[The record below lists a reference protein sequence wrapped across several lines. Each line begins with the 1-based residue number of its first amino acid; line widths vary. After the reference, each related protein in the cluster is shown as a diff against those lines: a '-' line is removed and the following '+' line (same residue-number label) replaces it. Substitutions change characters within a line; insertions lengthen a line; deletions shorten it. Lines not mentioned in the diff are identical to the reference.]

1 MEDSH
6 VSQDP
11 SERFDAAGISQLI
24 EAYQSG
30 ETTSEAV
37 VSRLID
43 RIEADANDQDALN
56 VFISTPS
63 RDALLEQ
70 ARAQDAR
77 RAAGDAVGPL
87 AGVPIAIKDNLC
99 QVGTRTTAGSKILE
113 SFVAPYNATVVEKL
127 EAAGAI
133 LVGKTNLDEFAMGSS
148 NEHSAF
154 GPVRN
159 PRAHDRV
166 PGGSSGGSAA
176 AVAANLCAASLGS
189 DTGGSIRQPASHCG
203 VVGLKPTYGRVSR
216 FGLIAFASSLDQIG
230 PMARSVEDAARVLQV
245 ISGHDPMDMT
255 SATVDVPDFLANL
268 DKGVEGLKIGVPREY
283 FETEGADERVLANV
297 RASIEAL
304 EAKGATLVDISLPH
318 TEYAIATYYLIATA
332 EASSNLARFDGV
344 RYGHRAEEIDSLESL
359 YERSRAQGF
368 GEEVKRRIM
377 LGTFVLSAGFYD
389 AYYIKA
395 QKVRTLIRQD
405 FSNAFKEVDV
415 IACPTVPAP
424 PFAFGECD
432 DDPLRMYLADIYT
445 ISCNL
450 AGLPGI
456 SVPSGEVDGLP
467 VGLQL
472 LGAPFDEAT
481 LLRVAASV

>member
-1 MEDSH
+1 M
-6 VSQDP
+6 SQDP
-11 SERFDAAGISQLI
+11 SERFDTAGISQLI

-30 ETTSEAV
+30 ETTSEKV

-43 RIEADANDQDALN
+43 RIDADALN

-77 RAAGDAVGPL
+77 RAAGEEVGPL

-99 QVGTRTTAGSKILE
+99 QVGTKTTAGSKILE
-113 SFVAPYNATVVEKL
+113 SFTAPYNATVVEKL
-127 EAAGAI
+127 ETAGAI

-154 GPVRN
+154 GAVRN
-159 PRAHDRV
+159 PHDQERV

-230 PMARSVEDAARVLQV
+230 PMARSVEDTARVLQV
-245 ISGHDPMDMT
+245 IAGHDPMDMT

-297 RASIEAL
+297 RASIDAL
-304 EAKGATLVDISLPH
+304 KAKGATLVDISLPH
-318 TEYAIATYYLIATA
+318 TEYAISTYYLIATA

-344 RYGHRAEEIDSLESL
+344 RYGHRAEESDSLESL
-359 YERSRAQGF
+359 YERSRAEGF

-389 AYYIKA
+389 AYYLKA

-405 FSNAFKEVDV
+405 FTTAFKEVDV

-424 PFAFGECD
+424 PFALGECD
-432 DDPLRMYLADIYT
+432 DDPMRMYLADIYT

-481 LLRVAASV
+481 LLRAAAAV

>member
-1 MEDSH
+1 M
-6 VSQDP
+6 SQDP
-11 SERFDAAGISQLI
+11 SERFDTAGISQLI

-30 ETTSEAV
+30 ETTSEKV

-43 RIEADANDQDALN
+43 RIDADALN

-77 RAAGDAVGPL
+77 RAAGEEVGPL

-99 QVGTRTTAGSKILE
+99 QVGTKTTAGSKILE
-113 SFVAPYNATVVEKL
+113 SFTAPYNATVVEKL
-127 EAAGAI
+127 ETAGAI

-154 GPVRN
+154 GAVRN
-159 PRAHDRV
+159 PHDQERV

-203 VVGLKPTYGRVSR
+203 GVGLKPTYGRVSR

-230 PMARSVEDAARVLQV
+230 PMARSVEDTARVLQV
-245 ISGHDPMDMT
+245 IAGHDPMDMT

-318 TEYAIATYYLIATA
+318 TEYAISTYYLIATA

-359 YERSRAQGF
+359 YERSRAEGF

-389 AYYIKA
+389 AYYLKA

-405 FSNAFKEVDV
+405 FTNAFKEVDV

-424 PFAFGECD
+424 PFALGECD
-432 DDPLRMYLADIYT
+432 DDPMRMYLADIYT

-481 LLRVAASV
+481 LLRAAAAV

>member
-1 MEDSH
+1 
-6 VSQDP
+6 
-11 SERFDAAGISQLI
+11 
-24 EAYQSG
+24 
-30 ETTSEAV
+30 
-37 VSRLID
+37 
-43 RIEADANDQDALN
+43 
-56 VFISTPS
+56 
-63 RDALLEQ
+63 
-70 ARAQDAR
+70 
-77 RAAGDAVGPL
+77 
-87 AGVPIAIKDNLC
+87 
-99 QVGTRTTAGSKILE
+99 
-113 SFVAPYNATVVEKL
+113 
-127 EAAGAI
+127 
-133 LVGKTNLDEFAMGSS
+133 
-148 NEHSAF
+148 
-154 GPVRN
+154 
-159 PRAHDRV
+159 
-166 PGGSSGGSAA
+166 
-176 AVAANLCAASLGS
+176 
-189 DTGGSIRQPASHCG
+189 
-203 VVGLKPTYGRVSR
+203 
-216 FGLIAFASSLDQIG
+216 
-230 PMARSVEDAARVLQV
+230 MARSVEDTARVLQV
-245 ISGHDPMDMT
+245 IAGHDPMDMT

-304 EAKGATLVDISLPH
+304 KAKGATLVDISLPH
-318 TEYAIATYYLIATA
+318 TEYAISTYYLIATA

-359 YERSRAQGF
+359 YERSRAEGF

-389 AYYIKA
+389 AYYLKA

-405 FSNAFKEVDV
+405 FTNAFKEVDV

-424 PFAFGECD
+424 PFALGECD
-432 DDPLRMYLADIYT
+432 DDPMRMYLADIYT

-481 LLRVAASV
+481 LLRAAAAV

>member
-1 MEDSH
+1 MSNEEAKPLEAAG
-6 VSQDP
+6 VSQ
-11 SERFDAAGISQLI
+11 LL
-24 EAYQSG
+24 EAYESG
-30 ETTSEAV
+30 ETNSEQV
-37 VSRLID
+37 VSDLFT
-43 RIEADANDQDALN
+43 RIENDALN
-56 VFISTPS
+56 IFISTPE

-77 RAAGDAVGPL
+77 RAAGDALGAL

-99 QVGTRTTAGSKILE
+99 QVGTKTTAGSKILE
-113 SFVAPYNATVVEKL
+113 PFVAPYNATVVEKL

-159 PRAHDRV
+159 PHARDRV

-230 PMARSVEDAARVLQV
+230 PMARSVEDTARILQV

-255 SATVDVPDFLANL
+255 SATVEVPDFLSGL
-268 DKGVEGLKIGVPREY
+268 HGGVEGLKIGVPREY

-297 RASIEAL
+297 RASIASL
-304 EAKGATLVDISLPH
+304 ESKGATLVDISLPH

-344 RYGHRAEEIDSLESL
+344 RYGHRAKEIDSLEEL

-389 AYYIKA
+389 AYYLKA
-395 QKVRTLIRQD
+395 QKVRTLIRKD
-405 FSNAFKEVDV
+405 FTDAFEQVDV

-424 PFAFGECD
+424 PFALGECD

-481 LLRVAASV
+481 LLRAAAAV

>member
-1 MEDSH
+1 MEDSNVSNEEAKPLEAAG
-6 VSQDP
+6 VSQ
-11 SERFDAAGISQLI
+11 LL
-24 EAYQSG
+24 EAYESG
-30 ETTSEAV
+30 ETNSEQV
-37 VSRLID
+37 VSDLFT
-43 RIEADANDQDALN
+43 RIENDALN
-56 VFISTPS
+56 IFISTPE

-77 RAAGDAVGPL
+77 RAAGDALGAL

-99 QVGTRTTAGSKILE
+99 QVGTKTTAGSKILE
-113 SFVAPYNATVVEKL
+113 PFVAPYNATVVEKL

-159 PRAHDRV
+159 PHARDRV

-230 PMARSVEDAARVLQV
+230 PMARSVEDTARILQV

-255 SATVDVPDFLANL
+255 SATVEVPDFLSGL
-268 DKGVEGLKIGVPREY
+268 HGGVEGLKIGVPREY

-297 RASIEAL
+297 RASIASL
-304 EAKGATLVDISLPH
+304 ESKGATLVDISLPH

-344 RYGHRAEEIDSLESL
+344 RYGHRAKEIDSLEEL

-389 AYYIKA
+389 AYYLKA
-395 QKVRTLIRQD
+395 QKVRTLIRKD
-405 FSNAFKEVDV
+405 FTDAFEQVDV

-424 PFAFGECD
+424 PFALGECD

-481 LLRVAASV
+481 LLRAAAAV

>member
-1 MEDSH
+1 MEDSNVSNEEAKPLETAG
-6 VSQDP
+6 VSQ
-11 SERFDAAGISQLI
+11 LL
-24 EAYQSG
+24 EAYESG
-30 ETTSEAV
+30 ETNSEQV
-37 VSRLID
+37 VSDLFT
-43 RIEADANDQDALN
+43 RIENDALN
-56 VFISTPS
+56 IFISTPE
-63 RDALLEQ
+63 RDALLER

-77 RAAGDAVGPL
+77 RAAGDALGAL

-99 QVGTRTTAGSKILE
+99 QVGTKTTAGSKILE
-113 SFVAPYNATVVEKL
+113 PFVAPYNATVVEKL

-159 PRAHDRV
+159 PHDHERV

-230 PMARSVEDAARVLQV
+230 PMARSVEDTARILQV

-255 SATVDVPDFLANL
+255 SATIEVPDFLSGL
-268 DKGVEGLKIGVPREY
+268 HGGVEGLKIGVPREY

-297 RASIEAL
+297 RASIASL
-304 EAKGATLVDISLPH
+304 ESKGATLVDISLPH

-344 RYGHRAEEIDSLESL
+344 RYGHRAKEIDSLEEL

-389 AYYIKA
+389 AYYLKA
-395 QKVRTLIRQD
+395 QKVRTLIRKD
-405 FSNAFKEVDV
+405 FTDAFEQVDV

-424 PFAFGECD
+424 PFALGECD

-481 LLRVAASV
+481 LLRAAAAV

>member
-1 MEDSH
+1 

-11 SERFDAAGISQLI
+11 SERFDTAGISQLI

-30 ETTSEAV
+30 ETTSEKV

-43 RIEADANDQDALN
+43 RIDADALN

-77 RAAGDAVGPL
+77 RAAGEEVGPL

-99 QVGTRTTAGSKILE
+99 QVGTKTTAGSKILE
-113 SFVAPYNATVVEKL
+113 SFTAPYNATVVEKL
-127 EAAGAI
+127 ETAGAI

-154 GPVRN
+154 GAVRN
-159 PRAHDRV
+159 PHDQERV

-203 VVGLKPTYGRVSR
+203 VGGRKPTYGRVSR

-230 PMARSVEDAARVLQV
+230 PMARSVEDTARVLQV
-245 ISGHDPMDMT
+245 IAGHDPMDMT

-304 EAKGATLVDISLPH
+304 KAKGATLVDISLPH
-318 TEYAIATYYLIATA
+318 TEYAISTYYLIATA

-359 YERSRAQGF
+359 YERSRAEGF

-389 AYYIKA
+389 AYYLKA

-405 FSNAFKEVDV
+405 FTNAFKEVDV

-424 PFAFGECD
+424 PFALGECD
-432 DDPLRMYLADIYT
+432 DDPMRMYLADIYT

-481 LLRVAASV
+481 LLRAAAAV